1 MADTPL
7 WMPFNVA
14 DYIKDT
20 RHLTAAERGAYV
32 ELICYLWTNDGAL
45 ANDPKRVF
53 RLTGLSPREWAL
65 SRATLLE
72 FFTLVDGVY
81 RHKRVDQEIERARIF
96 IEQKRA
102 AGKASGKA
110 RSERTFNGRSTGVST
125 GSERGCNQLQSQ
137 SSVSKD
143 TGGPAADPVKS
154 LFDAGVFLLI
164 GSGSTERAARSFIA
178 DARKKVGDERLAA
191 LLAEAK
197 SKTEPRAWL
206 AAAIKTPAND
216 PLGSLS
222 AAVAAQAQRKAAAE
236 AA

>member
-32 ELICYLWTNDGAL
+32 ELLCYLWTNDGAL
-45 ANDPKRVF
+45 ANDLKRVF

-65 SRATLLE
+65 SRDTLLE

-81 RHKRVDQEIERARIF
+81 RHKRVDQELERARIF

-110 RSERTFNGRSTGVST
+110 RSERTFNERSTGVPT
-125 GSERGCNQLQSQ
+125 GDERGGNQLQSQ
-137 SSVSKD
+137 GSVSKD
-143 TGGPAADPVKS
+143 TGGQAADPVKS
-154 LFDAGVFLLI
+154 LFDAGVSLLVRT
-164 GSGSTERAARSFIA
+164 GTAEGQARSFIGKCRQA
-178 DARKKVGDERLAA
+178 IGDERLAA

-197 SKTEPRAWL
+197 SKTEPKAWL